1 MQSKTGKLINRLA
14 MSLLLLVPTLALA
27 ESTLTDLEARPGDD
41 GGTELVLSFSGGVP
55 QVNGYRL
62 EDPPRLTFDLMET
75 AVGLEQR
82 RWELGL
88 DRVETLNVLEAGE
101 RTRLVLDLA
110 GPLPYTTRAQ
120 GEQLYITLGGDDA
133 STVEALPQANEPLPQ
148 PVVPAS
154 AYASQP
160 TIESFDFRRG
170 EGGAGRLIVYF
181 DQNDVDVRVRRSGR
195 QILAT
200 LHDVTLPPDQDQ
212 VLDVSDFATPIT
224 RITPTR
230 GNTGVELAIQTSGDY
245 TLNSTQLDRRLIIE
259 AEPVKPKVSKV
270 KEQEDF
276 PFTGKRMTLNFQNID
291 VRAVL
296 SLISEVSGL
305 NVVASDSVTGQ
316 VTLNLQNVP
325 WDQALD
331 LVLKSHGLASRRQ
344 GNVIVV
350 APVEELA
357 SIDRQKIESRE
368 QMEELAPLT
377 TEYLQVKYAKAEDLA
392 ALLRG
397 ADGFGLLTERGRVSV
412 DQRTNTLLIQDTAEQ
427 IVQILATIERLD
439 IAVRQ
444 VQIEARIV
452 VARDGVT
459 RQLGVDWGLSGGG
472 NGKLDLSGASNGTAP
487 NGGLSVDLGSAAGA
501 TSSFSFG
508 YLSGDILLDLELNA
522 LETENKSHTISQPR
536 VITANQ
542 RKAIIKQGTEIP
554 YQESTSSGATN
565 VEFKEAVLSLEVT
578 PQITPDNRIIM
589 DLAINND
596 TVSDQSFG
604 GAPAIDT
611 NEIQT
616 QVLVNNG
623 ETVVLGGILT
633 TEQLRNLSK
642 TPFLGDIPVLGNLF
656 RYTQEENE
664 KVELLVFITPR
675 ILEDGLAIR

>member
-1 MQSKTGKLINRLA
+1 MQFKTGKLISRLA
-14 MSLLLLVPTLALA
+14 ISLLLLVPSLALA
-27 ESTLTDLEARPGDD
+27 ESTLTDLEARPGGD

-62 EDPPRLTFDLMET
+62 EDPPRLTFDLMKT
-75 AVGLEQR
+75 AVGIEQR

-101 RTRLVLDLA
+101 RTRLVLDLT

-120 GEQLYITLGGDDA
+120 GEQLYITLGSADA
-133 STVEALPQANEPLPQ
+133 SSVETLTQANEPLPQ
-148 PVVPAS
+148 PVFPAS

-181 DQNDVDVRVRRSGR
+181 DQDDVDVRVRRSGR

-200 LHDVTLPPDQDQ
+200 LQDVTLPPDQDQ

-230 GNTGVELAIQTSGDY
+230 GNNGIELAIQTSGDY

-259 AEPVKPKVSKV
+259 AEPVKPRVSKV
-270 KEQEDF
+270 KEQEEF

-412 DQRTNTLLIQDTAEQ
+412 DRRTNTLLIQDTAEQ

-501 TSSFSFG
+501 SSSFSFG

-542 RKAIIKQGTEIP
+542 RKAVIKQGTEIP